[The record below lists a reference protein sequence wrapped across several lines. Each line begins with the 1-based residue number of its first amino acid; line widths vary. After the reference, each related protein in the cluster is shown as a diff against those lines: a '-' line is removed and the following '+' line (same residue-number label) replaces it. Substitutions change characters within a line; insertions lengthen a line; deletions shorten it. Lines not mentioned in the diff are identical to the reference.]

1 MKNSPLTS
9 ILLAVLAI
17 SAAWSVIS
25 CMQYI
30 SNTREI
36 RELQARLAAVQ
47 YRQNAFQAL
56 LYDTGNYSKTHPA
69 IDPILESI
77 GIRRPAKTAPTATT
91 K

>member
-17 SAAWSVIS
+17 SAVWSVIS

-30 SNTREI
+30 TNTREI
-36 RELQARLAAVQ
+36 RRLQNQVAAAQ

-56 LYDTGNYSKTHPA
+56 LYDTKDYGKTHPQM
-69 IDPILESI
+69 DPILESI
-77 GIRRPAKTAPTATT
+77 GLKRNAKSAPTTPT